1 MDFRVIAMTAQD
13 WPEVRKIY
21 RQGIV
26 TGHATFET
34 EVPDWEKWDRGH
46 LKNCRLVARD
56 SKQILGWAALSPVS
70 TRKVY
75 AGVAEVSIYV
85 SSEVRGAGIG
95 KSLLTTLVHES
106 ERGGLWTLQAGIFPE
121 NLASLALHRSCGFRE
136 VGIRE
141 RLGRMAGAW
150 RNVILME
157 RRSPRV
163 GL

>member
-1 MDFRVIAMTAQD
+1 MDFRVVAMTEQE
-13 WPEVRKIY
+13 WPEVREIY

-26 TGHATFET
+26 SGHATFET

-106 ERGGLWTLQAGIFPE
+106 ERGGVWTLQAGIFPE
-121 NLASLALHRSCGFRE
+121 NAASIVLHERCGFRE
-136 VGIRE
+136 VGRRE
-141 RLGRMAGAW
+141 RIGKLKGRW
-150 RNVILME
+150 RDTVFLE
-157 RRSPRV
+157 RRSRAV
-163 GL
+163 GV